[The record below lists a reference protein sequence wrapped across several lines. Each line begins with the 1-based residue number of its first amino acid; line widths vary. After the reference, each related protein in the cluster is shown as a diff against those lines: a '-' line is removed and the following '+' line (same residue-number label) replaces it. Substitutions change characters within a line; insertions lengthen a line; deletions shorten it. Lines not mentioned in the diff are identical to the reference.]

1 VQAGGAQRTARLA
14 LMMAAA
20 AAADSAAGVFHASI
34 SQPIPQTAQGPLP
47 LHSLAGLPTGQAPAL
62 PGNPA
67 AGQGMLGT
75 SGVVQ
80 GLPGS
85 SAGLP
90 TGLAAGYAR
99 PAALGRAQGMLGSL
113 GMAPDILASLGVSAA
128 AAQQTLQAPLQAS
141 AVASLGPGGPFRALP
156 EAGFLGQ
163 PLQGPSRMQSAAFG
177 FPQALVGQAPGSM
190 SSSAHLTSRGVPA
203 MPWPKLPQSLPGGE
217 AAAASGP
224 TSAPQHQPDMR
235 QAKLPSSK
243 APFAQT
249 AAQGRP
255 GMPVQPYKAVMTP
268 PSVSSAGPRPPA
280 VSLGPM
286 QSGPAN
292 SNGALGYHMH
302 AGLPAP
308 SPLALQGRS
317 LLSPMPSS
325 QAAPQLSE
333 QNSSHSQAT
342 QGRVH
347 KADCSTPQKSGKGSE
362 GNLREVQADSSG
374 KAQPSNHGT
383 MNGHHHNASVRDLP
397 NGAYEQGGVRE
408 KASQEHEQAKSE
420 HGHAASEGRPPEVE
434 AGCS

>member
-1 VQAGGAQRTARLA
+1 
-14 LMMAAA
+14 MAAA
-20 AAADSAAGVFHASI
+20 AAADSAAGVFQASI
-34 SQPIPQTAQGPLP
+34 SQPSPQAAQGPP
-47 LHSLAGLPTGQAPAL
+47 PVYSLAGLPTRQVPAL
-62 PGNPA
+62 PGNSA
-67 AGQGMLGT
+67 AGPGMLGT
-75 SGVVQ
+75 SGLVQ

-90 TGLAAGYAR
+90 TGPAAGYAR
-99 PAALGRAQGMLGSL
+99 PAALGPAQGMLGRL
-113 GMAPDILASLGVSAA
+113 GMAPGMPTSLGVSAA
-128 AAQQTLQAPLQAS
+128 AAQHTVQAPVQAS
-141 AVASLGPGGPFRALP
+141 AAASLGPDVLFRASP
-156 EAGFLGQ
+156 APGFLGQ
-163 PLQGPSRMQSAAFG
+163 PMQGAGGMQSAAFG
-177 FPQALVGQAPGSM
+177 FPQALAGQAPGIHSM
-190 SSSAHLTSRGVPA
+190 SSSAHFSGRGVPA

-217 AAAASGP
+217 AAAASGS

-235 QAKLPSSK
+235 QANLPSSN

-255 GMPVQPYKAVMTP
+255 GMPVQQYKAVIPP
-268 PSVSSAGPRPPA
+268 PSESSAGPRPPA
-280 VSLGPM
+280 SLGPV
-286 QSGPAN
+286 QSGPAS

-308 SPLALQGRS
+308 SPLALEGKV

-325 QAAPQLSE
+325 QATPQLSE
-333 QNSSHSQAT
+333 QNSSHSQAA

-347 KADCSTPQKSGKGSE
+347 KADCSTLQKSGKGSE
-362 GNLREVQADSSG
+362 GNLRKVQADSSG

-383 MNGHHHNASVRDLP
+383 MNGHHHNAYVRDLP

-420 HGHAASEGRPPEVE
+420 HGHASSEGRPPEVE